1 MLGYCIVDRYFIA
14 VFGSTVCMCLSST
27 IPDVEQ
33 QQQCRRIGYRT
44 TAGDGIHF
52 RWCFDLSPERYLTT
66 TRAIQLRAFVV
77 NGGQLPTIAASGI
90 NSYLHLHNKSF
101 CVTCVDR
108 LCRGHENARNYW
120 DPNYFYETPFQGL
133 QTYFLLK
140 VNIYKK
146 IQHKDF
152 IEFPLKYYVPI
163 KVILGSPDST
173 TCTYQEY
180 CAYTSEDS
188 TLCSGDRTK
197 DPITRVNPP

>member
-1 MLGYCIVDRYFIA
+1 MKINDHDPERRTNPSTRTRSTDVDGDDTATILELIHINRTFIVLGYCIVDRYFIA
-14 VFGSTVCMCLSST
+14 AFGSTVCMCLSST

-52 RWCFDLSPERYLTT
+52 RWCRSFDLSPERYLTT

-108 LCRGHENARNYW
+108 LCRGHENARNY
-120 DPNYFYETPFQGL
+120 
-133 QTYFLLK
+133 
-140 VNIYKK
+140 
-146 IQHKDF
+146 
-152 IEFPLKYYVPI
+152 
-163 KVILGSPDST
+163 
-173 TCTYQEY
+173 
-180 CAYTSEDS
+180 
-188 TLCSGDRTK
+188 
-197 DPITRVNPP
+197 